1 MGDNNKLALDSNEE
15 DAERQRCKHET
26 GRGIECGTTC
36 GAVMEG
42 AERRMACR
50 SAAARDGVRDGAV
63 CGTRRSTRDG
73 EISLFCTLGQIKPDF
88 LARYDFFVP
97 SDRVFGSFSV
107 H

>member
-1 MGDNNKLALDSNEE
+1 
-15 DAERQRCKHET
+15 
-26 GRGIECGTTC
+26 
-36 GAVMEG
+36 MEG

-50 SAAARDGVRDGAV
+50 SAAAYEGAAARARSTRDGVRDGAV
-63 CGTRRSTRDG
+63 CGPRRSTRDG

-88 LARYDFFVP
+88 LARYDYFVP